1 MGKPDFPIPQPLL
14 GAASTPTGRGM
25 GKPGFPVCSPQSSMR
40 LRRTT
45 PEWNYLFI
53 VLGRAKPSQTLPRRA
68 MFTSE
73 VMRMAPNAGMKITIL
88 GMVWEGFA
96 LPNHPCWRV
105 VSWEGVGARRR
116 RAPTPKPSCGRAMFT
131 SESGTPCAFVYS
143 FPIRWPISPPCP
155 GKPIPEQVKP
165 VEGLHPPKPSHT
177 RPIFTSVGADRGWAI
192 HVRRGFRR
200 VPGGTMGYNWAAS
213 RLAVEQVCGCGWT
226 AGSQICSVA
235 RIGGIGRGV
244 TFAHPSGLPEQL
256 ESIPQQGYA
265 HNATD
270 ACQGEIGGKEGV
282 DIQPQSGERQEHSR
296 WPDPNAMGLEPAHT
310 NVAPPDPE
318 KCSEGHPEPGQLH
331 HPRTLLAPQ
340 QIYPNLNNSLQ
351 NAFPFYLS
359 RGAVSTVGCRST
371 P

>member
-1 MGKPDFPIPQPLL
+1 
-14 GAASTPTGRGM
+14 M
-25 GKPGFPVCSPQSSMR
+25 GKPGFP
-40 LRRTT
+40 T
-45 PEWNYLFI
+45 PVAREA
-53 VLGRAKPSQTLPRRA
+53 RASCGLPNPPRR
-68 MFTSE
+68 
-73 VMRMAPNAGMKITIL
+73 
-88 GMVWEGFA
+88 EGDGETRFPHFPTA
-96 LPNHPCWRV
+96 VGSDWRLHRQGDG
-105 VSWEGVGARRR
+105 ETR
-116 RAPTPKPSCGRAMFT
+116 
-131 SESGTPCAFVYS
+131 
-143 FPIRWPISPPCP
+143 FPR
-155 GKPIPEQVKP
+155 
-165 VEGLHPPKPSHT
+165 
-177 RPIFTSVGADRGWAI
+177 IFTSVGADRGWAI